1 MFLLNHE
8 DILYTDILNIV
19 DYENMTFKNDTIS
32 I

>member
-8 DILYTDILNIV
+8 DILYTNILNIV
-19 DYENMTFKNDTIS
+19 DYENMTFKNDIS